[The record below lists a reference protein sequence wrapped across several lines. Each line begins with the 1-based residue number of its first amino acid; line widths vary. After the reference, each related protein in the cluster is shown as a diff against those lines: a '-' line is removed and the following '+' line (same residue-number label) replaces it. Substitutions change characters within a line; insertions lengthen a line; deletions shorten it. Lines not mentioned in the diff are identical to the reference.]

1 LPLTR
6 TAIESLRPTLEAK
19 SIELVTQLNEN
30 VGQIHVD
37 PVRWQQLLWNLFTN
51 AVKFTPKGG
60 QIRVEFGR
68 VGSAAQLSVT
78 DTGEGIDPAFL
89 PYVFERFSQSDSSTT
104 RRHGGLG
111 LGLAIV
117 RHIVELH
124 GGKVRVLSEGRGK
137 GSTFVVQLPVPPFQH
152 EERHTSERPAARSLD
167 GVRVMLV
174 EDDDDTREVVAA
186 TLDRYGASVIEA
198 ASAAEALRLL
208 VTEKPDVL
216 VTDIGMPDMDGY
228 QLLAKIRSE
237 YQKRD
242 LPAVALTAFASPD
255 DRQKALRAGFR
266 AHLSKPVSSD
276 ELIAAIS
283 ASLKTA

>member
-1 LPLTR
+1 
-6 TAIESLRPTLEAK
+6 
-19 SIELVTQLNEN
+19 
-30 VGQIHVD
+30 
-37 PVRWQQLLWNLFTN
+37 
-51 AVKFTPKGG
+51 
-60 QIRVEFGR
+60 
-68 VGSAAQLSVT
+68 
-78 DTGEGIDPAFL
+78 
-89 PYVFERFSQSDSSTT
+89 
-104 RRHGGLG
+104 
-111 LGLAIV
+111 
-117 RHIVELH
+117 
-124 GGKVRVLSEGRGK
+124 
-137 GSTFVVQLPVPPFQH
+137 
-152 EERHTSERPAARSLD
+152 
-167 GVRVMLV
+167 MLV

-237 YQKRD
+237 YWKRD

-266 AHLSKPVSSD
+266 AHLSKPISSD
-276 ELIAAIS
+276 ELIAAIG